1 MVLTAAPHG
10 RCVSLVA
17 SRPCQRLR
25 DAAWQLAIARKN
37 TLLSATNPM
46 TYPRLNKQKLRG
58 LHLAPE
64 GNATLRPRKSSSNPE
79 RDGKL
84 FLQAI
89 GSPRMIQQS
98 YSLGLVLFSIV
109 VATLGAYVAVEVAQR
124 VRATHGRRRIV
135 WTCGG
140 ALALGLGVWSMHFVG
155 MLALQLPVLIWYDAL
170 FIFLS
175 AVAAVVGCTIAF
187 IVFNRAAVSSWL
199 LALAS
204 VFMGLAIAGVHYI
217 GMAGMRT
224 SAFVSY
230 DPLIVA
236 ASLAVAIVFSFA
248 ALALTRNLIDTP
260 LMPRPWLKK
269 AGASL
274 LLGFAVTG
282 MHYTG
287 MAAAQFTEGP
297 IDWSPP
303 DNLVLG
309 TYQLGLVVAV
319 TSVALLAIA
328 LVATQFER
336 STTTTRSRFENLLEL
351 SPQVVWFGRSD
362 GRITYCN
369 PYWYEYTGLS
379 ERETLGYGWTEA
391 INLED
396 RDRVT
401 GALQGAVQEGQ
412 DFEAELRLRGRDGKY
427 CWFLMKGRPGRDALG
442 NVDAWLGI
450 AVDIEERKRA
460 EQQAWAASQAKSEF
474 LASMSHELR
483 TPLNAIG
490 GYAELLAMG
499 VRGPLNAE
507 QAQDIARIRRSQQH
521 LLTLINDVLN
531 FAKVDAGQTEYRMT
545 AVPVDEAL
553 RDTESMIAPQVL
565 AKGLHY
571 SYKGAGKSAS
581 VLADPEK
588 LQQIVLNLLGNAVKF
603 TEAGG
608 SITLSSGFAG
618 NCIEIKVADTGPGIP
633 PEKLDRIFDP
643 FVQAERRLNQP
654 VQGVGLGLAISQDL
668 AQAMDGKITVESEVG
683 EGSTFTLSL
692 PRAPRMDPA
701 DRPPVIELPGRDAQ
715 EETHTER
722 PSEPGREVDR
732 EYHDA

>member
-1 MVLTAAPHG
+1 
-10 RCVSLVA
+10 
-17 SRPCQRLR
+17 
-25 DAAWQLAIARKN
+25 
-37 TLLSATNPM
+37 
-46 TYPRLNKQKLRG
+46 
-58 LHLAPE
+58 
-64 GNATLRPRKSSSNPE
+64 
-79 RDGKL
+79 
-84 FLQAI
+84 
-89 GSPRMIQQS
+89 MIQQS

-109 VATLGAYVAVEVAQR
+109 VATLGAYVAVEIAQR
-124 VRATHGRRRIV
+124 VRAAHGRRRML

-140 ALALGLGVWSMHFVG
+140 ALALGLGIWSMHFVG

-175 AVAAVVGCTIAF
+175 ALAAVVGCAIAF
-187 IVFNRAAVSSWL
+187 SIFNRATVSSWL

-204 VFMGLAIAGVHYI
+204 VFMGLAIAGMHYI
-217 GMAGMRT
+217 GMAGMRM
-224 SAFVSY
+224 SAYVSY
-230 DPLIVA
+230 DPPIVA
-236 ASLAVAIVFSFA
+236 ASVAIAIVFSFA

-260 LMPRPWLKK
+260 LMPRAWLKK

-287 MAAAQFTEGP
+287 MAAAQFTKGP

-309 TYQLGLVVAV
+309 TYQLGLVVGV

-336 STTTTRSRFENLLEL
+336 WTTTTRSRFENLLEL
-351 SPQVVWFGRSD
+351 SPQVVWFGRPD

-379 ERETLGYGWTEA
+379 ERETLGYGWTGA

-401 GALQGAVQEGQ
+401 GALQAAVQEGR
-412 DFEAELRLRGRDGKY
+412 DFEVELRLRGRDGKD

-460 EQQAWAASQAKSEF
+460 EQEAWAASQAKSEF

-507 QAQDIARIRRSQQH
+507 QAQDVARIRRSQQH

-531 FAKVDAGQTEYRMT
+531 FAKVDAGQTEYRLT

-603 TEAGG
+603 TDPGG
-608 SITLSSGFAG
+608 SITLSSEFAG
-618 NCIEIKVADTGPGIP
+618 QCIEIKVADTGPGIP
-633 PEKLDRIFDP
+633 SEKLDRIFDP

-668 AQAMDGKITVESEVG
+668 AQAMGGKITVESEVG

-701 DRPPVIELPGRDAQ
+701 DRPPLVALPEPVVH
-715 EETHTER
+715 EETHT
-722 PSEPGREVDR
+722 GRQEELRHETER
-732 EYHDA
+732 EYHDV

>member
-1 MVLTAAPHG
+1 
-10 RCVSLVA
+10 
-17 SRPCQRLR
+17 
-25 DAAWQLAIARKN
+25 
-37 TLLSATNPM
+37 
-46 TYPRLNKQKLRG
+46 
-58 LHLAPE
+58 
-64 GNATLRPRKSSSNPE
+64 
-79 RDGKL
+79 
-84 FLQAI
+84 
-89 GSPRMIQQS
+89 MIQQS
-98 YSLGLVLFSIV
+98 YSVGLVLFSIV
-109 VATLGAYVAVEVAQR
+109 VATLGAYVAVEIAQR
-124 VRATHGRRRIV
+124 VRADHGRRRIL

-140 ALALGLGVWSMHFVG
+140 ALSLGLGIWSMHFVG

-175 AVAAVVGCTIAF
+175 AVAAVVGCAIAF
-187 IVFNRAAVSSWL
+187 IIFNRATVSRWL
-199 LALAS
+199 LVLAS
-204 VFMGLAIAGVHYI
+204 IFMGLAIAGMHYI
-217 GMAGMRT
+217 GMAGMRMN
-224 SAFVSY
+224 AYVSY

-236 ASLAVAIVFSFA
+236 ASLGVAILFSFA
-248 ALALTRNLIDTP
+248 ALALTRSLIDTP
-260 LMPRPWLKK
+260 VMPRAWLKK

-274 LLGFAVTG
+274 LLGFAVAG

-287 MAAAQFTEGP
+287 MAAAQFTKGP
-297 IDWSPP
+297 IEWSPP

-309 TYQLGLVVAV
+309 TYQLGLVVGV

-336 STTTTRSRFENLLEL
+336 WTTTTRSRFENLLEL
-351 SPQVVWFGRSD
+351 SPQVVWFGRPD

-379 ERETLGYGWTEA
+379 ERETLGYGWTGA
-391 INLED
+391 IHPED
-396 RDRVT
+396 RDRVA
-401 GALQGAVQEGQ
+401 GALQAAMEEGK
-412 DFEAELRLRGRDGKY
+412 DFEVELRLRGKDGKY
-427 CWFLMKGRPGRDALG
+427 CWFLKKGRPGRDALG

-460 EQQAWAASQAKSEF
+460 EQEAWAASQAKSEF

-531 FAKVDAGQTEYRMT
+531 FAKVDAGQTEYRLT

-571 SYKGAGKSAS
+571 SYKGAGKFAS

-603 TEAGG
+603 TEPGG
-608 SITLSSGFAG
+608 SITLSSEFAG
-618 NCIEIKVADTGPGIP
+618 QCIEIKVADTGPGIP

-668 AQAMDGKITVESEVG
+668 AEAMAGKITVESEVG
-683 EGSTFTLSL
+683 QGSTFTLSL

-701 DRPPVIELPGRDAQ
+701 DRPLLVELPEGVSQEKTRPERPEEQSHQSEREYRDA
-715 EETHTER
+715 
-722 PSEPGREVDR
+722 
-732 EYHDA
+732 